1 MYNTYIENQNGEFM
15 IYSYTRVSTL
25 KDQTTVNQDLLI
37 SSAGFTI
44 DKTFSENGVSGGKA
58 AFERPEFKKLMEVV
72 KEQDTVV
79 CVSVDRLGRSAS
91 DVLKTVEY
99 FKEKNVRLRILQ
111 LDMIDLCSSMG
122 KLILTVLAAVGELE
136 KSMIIERTHAGLA
149 RARSENK
156 VLGAKFKVAPSKLL
170 QAREWINEGVSHV
183 DVAHRIGVSTAT
195 LYNLKRGFMSSN
207 EKMQEYKQR
216 YEAQQKQFAK
226 QTN

>member
-1 MYNTYIENQNGEFM
+1 M

-25 KDQTTVNQDLLI
+25 KDQTTANQDLLI

-58 AFERPEFKKLMEVV
+58 AFERPEFKKLMDVV

-136 KSMIIERTHAGLA
+136 KAMIIERTHAGLA

-156 VLGAKFKVAPSKLL
+156 VLGAKFKLPPESL
-170 QAREWINEGVSHV
+170 QQ
-183 DVAHRIGVSTAT
+183 AHKWMAENVKHQDIANRLNIGVAT
-195 LYNLKRGFMSSN
+195 LYNLKRDFMGSV

-216 YEAQQKQFAK
+216 YEAQQLQIKSNNA
-226 QTN
+226 

>member
-1 MYNTYIENQNGEFM
+1 M

-25 KDQTTVNQDLLI
+25 KDQTTANQDLLI

-170 QAREWINEGVSHV
+170 QAREWINEKVPHA
-183 DVAHRIGVSTAT
+183 DVAYRIGVSTAT
-195 LYNLKRGFMSSN
+195 LYNLKRDFMGSV

-216 YEAQQKQFAK
+216 YEAQQLQIKSNNA
-226 QTN
+226 

>member
-1 MYNTYIENQNGEFM
+1 M

-99 FKEKNVRLRILQ
+99 FKEKGVRLRILQ

-170 QAREWINEGVSHV
+170 QAREWINDGVSHV

-216 YEAQQKQFAK
+216 YEAQQTQFNK
-226 QTN
+226 GE